1 MLPSGV
7 ILHHLQHDG
16 RGTGSVDHDPGDGG
30 RHRAALRVRRACTA
44 PRWNAGAR
52 SPRCAR
58 SARGAPRVLGIVLL
72 GVREDQPHVRRVIPE
87 RPAATKLLREVP
99 QKQPAFLDQRLR
111 VADHID
117 IFLFARPK
125 NHCWTRR
132 GCRSEATPRTTTA
145 CNSAFLN
152 PRSSSRPS
160 TRVFFFETT
169 LPMVAPVSEITDG
182 QKIAAEV
189 NLRQLKKLAR
199 SAGPDERLTA
209 LYDAGRQSLIIRSE
223 SSSASPLRRHFEARG
238 GGELAQRYQLRV
250 GRLASPGAAGPDP
263 KHPPVRPVA
272 KSAAQRRRRGAKNSS
287 QVAVRSGY
295 PRPHRRDLAQ
305 GPVCQHQCDQASQ
318 SIEQIGQSSN
328 HSSDPPD

>member
-1 MLPSGV
+1 MVLAVVGV
-7 ILHHLQHDG
+7 IVLLYVFVAMYSATQE
-16 RGTGSVDHDPGDGG
+16 RRREIATM
-30 RHRAALRVRRACTA
+30 RALGARRAT
-44 PRWNAGAR
+44 
-52 SPRCAR
+52 
-58 SARGAPRVLGIVLL
+58 VLGIVLL

-250 GRLASPGAAGPDP
+250 GPLRQVQRFDPLILQTAVKFGRLF
-263 KHPPVRPVA
+263 A
-272 KSAAQRRRRGAKNSS
+272 KGILQGRQLGHT
-287 QVAVRSGY
+287 SGFGM
-295 PRPHRRDLAQ
+295 A
-305 GPVCQHQCDQASQ
+305 
-318 SIEQIGQSSN
+318 
-328 HSSDPPD
+328 